1 MSIYDTLNKEQRRAV
16 EHDKGP
22 LLILAGAGSGKTRVL
37 THRIAYLME
46 YRDVNPWNILALTF
60 TNKAANEM
68 RERVDKIVGYG
79 SENIWVSTFHST
91 CVRILRRWIDLIGYD
106 RSFTIYDSDDQKSL
120 MKEVCKHLEID
131 TKNLKER
138 TLLSIISS
146 AKDELI
152 SPEEYELRAV
162 GDFTK
167 RKFAEVYKEYQKR
180 LKNNNALDFDDLIYK
195 TVELFQ
201 SSKEALTYYQKR
213 FQYIMVDEY
222 QDTNTAQFKLI
233 SLLANGINEEG
244 IREHNLCVVG
254 DDDQS
259 IYKFRG
265 ANIYNI
271 LNFEKEYSSA
281 KVIKLEQN
289 YRSTKRILEAA
300 NDVISNNVGRK
311 DKSLWTDNE
320 EGDAISFT
328 QFDRDYEEAEHIVN
342 EIAHMVSQD
351 KAAYNEFAILYRT
364 NAQSRAFEEKLVL
377 RNVPYKII
385 GSINFYSRKEIKDL
399 LAYLKTIDN
408 GLDSIAVKRIINVPK
423 RGIGLATLDKV
434 DDYAQKNNLSFYEAL
449 KHADYIPTLGRTAS
463 KISPFVSL
471 IEILKSKLSSTEYS
485 LTDLFDEILEATG
498 YMENLESQNID
509 DAEDRIENIG
519 ELKSKIAAYVE
530 NAEEEPTLSGFLEE
544 VALVSDIDNLNEDN
558 NQVILMTLHSAK
570 GLEFPYVYLC
580 GMEEGIFPSYMS
592 IHADD
597 PESEIEE
604 ERRLCYVGIT
614 RAMKRLA
621 LSAASIRMIRGETQF
636 NRPSRFI
643 NEIPRYLLTM
653 ERNPFKTDSLRSNSY
668 TSLNNG
674 INDRLRPAGVTPTNR
689 FQPSSGNNTTA
700 PSNTRLGSNLFDKPY
715 ITTVPKDIVGKN
727 MGSLDYGVGDSVEH
741 IKFGTGTVTNINA
754 GGKDYEVTVDFENS
768 GTKKMLASFAKLKK
782 V

>member
-16 EHDKGP
+16 EHNKGP

-46 YRDVNPWNILALTF
+46 HRDVNPWNILALTF
-60 TNKAANEM
+60 TNKAASEM

-106 RSFTIYDSDDQKSL
+106 RSFTIYDSDDQKAL
-120 MKEVCKHLEID
+120 MKEVCKHLDID

-138 TLLSIISS
+138 TLLSVISS

-167 RKFAEVYKEYQKR
+167 RKFAEAYKEYQKR

-233 SLLANGINEEG
+233 SLLSNGINDEG
-244 IREHNLCVVG
+244 IRDHNLCVVG

-271 LNFEKEYSSA
+271 LNFEKEYPSA

-300 NDVISNNVGRK
+300 NEVISNNMGRK

-320 EGDAISFT
+320 DGDAISFT

-342 EIAHMVSQD
+342 EIAHMVSED

-434 DDYAQKNNLSFYEAL
+434 DDYAQRNNLSFYEAL
-449 KHADYIPTLGRTAS
+449 KQADYIPSLGRMAS

-471 IEILKSKLSSTEYS
+471 IEILKSKLSSPEYS

-498 YMENLESQNID
+498 YIEDLESQNID

-519 ELKSKIAAYVE
+519 ELKSKIVAYVE
-530 NAEEEPTLSGFLEE
+530 NTPEEPTLSGFLEE

-558 NQVILMTLHSAK
+558 NQVVLMTLHSAK

-621 LSAASIRMIRGETQF
+621 LSAASIRMVRGDTQF

-653 ERNPFKTDSLRSNSY
+653 ERSPFKSDSMRSNSF
-668 TSLNNG
+668 TSLNSG
-674 INDRLRPAGVTPTNR
+674 VNDRLRPAGVTPSNR
-689 FQPSSGNNTTA
+689 FQSQTGNNAKA
-700 PSNTRLGSNLFDKPY
+700 PSNNHLGTTLFDKPY
-715 ITTVPKDIVGKN
+715 ITTVPKDIPGKN
-727 MGSLDYGVGDSVEH
+727 MGTLDYGVGDTVEH

-754 GGKDYEVTVDFENS
+754 GGKDYEVTVNFENS
-768 GTKKMLASFAKLKK
+768 GIKKMLASFAKLKK